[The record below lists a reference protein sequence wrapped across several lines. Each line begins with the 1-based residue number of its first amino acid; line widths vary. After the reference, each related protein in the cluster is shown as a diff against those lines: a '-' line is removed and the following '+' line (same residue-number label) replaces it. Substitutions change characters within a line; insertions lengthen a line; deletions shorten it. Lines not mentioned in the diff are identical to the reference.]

1 MKNLLISAITGF
13 IMINAQISLSAQNQL
28 TWPKGKKMAL
38 SLTFDD
44 GRGSQ
49 VNGGTALLDKYGVKA
64 TLYVMPNAIEK
75 NTSLWKKAAE
85 NGHEIGNHSSLHPCS
100 GNFAWSR
107 NRALEEYT
115 LEKMQKEL
123 LESNEQLHQM
133 IGIKPESFAYPCGQK
148 FVGNNEKTQSY
159 VPLVYQIFSSGR
171 GWRDEAPNDPAY
183 LNMAQLTGVEM
194 DGKNFDEILPMIKD
208 ASEKGYWLIL
218 AGHEMGKGGNQTTKF
233 SMLEDLIRYAQ
244 DPQHGIWI
252 APVREVTK
260 YLKH

>member
-1 MKNLLISAITGF
+1 MKKLLISTFA
-13 IMINAQISLSAQNQL
+13 SLLIFSMQLSLKAQNKV
-28 TWPKGKKMAL
+28 TWPKGKKMAI

-75 NTSLWKKAAE
+75 NVALWKKAAE

-123 LESNEQLHQM
+123 VESNEQLHQNHPV
-133 IGIKPESFAYPCGQK
+133 KVYDFELTSAALLFYLTTHLSYHLGQINYHRRLLDK
-148 FVGNNEKTQSY
+148 
-159 VPLVYQIFSSGR
+159 
-171 GWRDEAPNDPAY
+171 
-183 LNMAQLTGVEM
+183 
-194 DGKNFDEILPMIKD
+194 
-208 ASEKGYWLIL
+208 
-218 AGHEMGKGGNQTTKF
+218 
-233 SMLEDLIRYAQ
+233 
-244 DPQHGIWI
+244 
-252 APVREVTK
+252 
-260 YLKH
+260 

>member
-1 MKNLLISAITGF
+1 MKKWLISAIVAIVFCNGQF
-13 IMINAQISLSAQNQL
+13 SLNAQNKTS
-28 TWPKGKKMAL
+28 WPKGKKMAL

-44 GRGSQ
+44 GRASQ
-49 VNGGTALLDKYGVKA
+49 VNGGTALLDKYGVKV

-75 NTSLWKKAAE
+75 NVVLWKKAAE

-107 NRALEEYT
+107 NKALEEYT

-148 FVGNNEKTQSY
+148 FVGTDAKTQSY
-159 VPLVYQIFSSGR
+159 VPLVYQLFSSGR

-194 DGKNFDEILPMIKD
+194 DGKNFDEIMPMIKD
-208 ASEKGYWLIL
+208 ATEKGYWLVL
-218 AGHEMGKGGNQTTKF
+218 AGHEMGKGGNQTTRL

-252 APVREVTK
+252 APVREVVH